1 MRSSI
6 RPSLISPGAVDCKM
20 NTREKLAEFGADE
33 RERVRTIFVSHTLA
47 YSNAR
52 LLVRVVQTHGLCEL
66 DS

>member
-1 MRSSI
+1 
-6 RPSLISPGAVDCKM
+6 VDCKM